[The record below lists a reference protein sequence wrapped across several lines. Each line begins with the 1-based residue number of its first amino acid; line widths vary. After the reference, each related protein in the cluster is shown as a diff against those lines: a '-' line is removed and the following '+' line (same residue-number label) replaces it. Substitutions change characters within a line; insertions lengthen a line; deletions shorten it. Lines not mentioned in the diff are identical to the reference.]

1 MPRLRRL
8 SQALTFGGR
17 VPPAAGGLLS
27 AVLLASV
34 TGALAR
40 PVRDATFFSPALV
53 WHGEAWRLLTYPF
66 FESDALALLFGGLML
81 WMFGRDLALAW
92 GQRRFLVAFLGLG
105 AGAAAATSLLALAW
119 PRLEGGAWA
128 GPWPVIDA
136 LVVAWAMCFP
146 DRQLL
151 FMFALPVSGR
161 ALLWLTVGG
170 TVLFAVFYGVVPY
183 VPHLLAEG
191 LVALWLRGPR
201 LRLPRLPRWR
211 RWRRRRGPFEV
222 IHADR
227 DPDSGRPRWLN

>member
-1 MPRLRRL
+1 
-8 SQALTFGGR
+8 
-17 VPPAAGGLLS
+17 VPAAVGGLLL
-27 AVLLASV
+27 ALLLASV
-34 TGALAR
+34 AGALLPALR
-40 PVRDATFFSPALV
+40 EATFFSPALV
-53 WHGEAWRLLTYPF
+53 WRGEVWRLLTHPF
-66 FESDALALLFGGLML
+66 FENDPLALLFGGLML

-92 GQRRFLVAFLGLG
+92 GERRFLGAFLGLG

-119 PRLEGGAWA
+119 PRLLGVHLA
-128 GPWPVIDA
+128 GPWPVVDA
-136 LVVAWAMCFP
+136 LVVAWALRFP

-170 TVLFAVFYGVVPY
+170 TALYAVFAGVVPY

-191 LVALWLRGPR
+191 LAALWLRGPG

-211 RWRRRRGPFEV
+211 RRRGTFEV

>member
-1 MPRLRRL
+1 MSRPRRL
-8 SQALTFGGR
+8 SEALTFGGR

-34 TGALAR
+34 AGALVR
-40 PVRDATFFSPALV
+40 PVREAALLSPVLV
-53 WHGEAWRLLTYPF
+53 WRGEVWRLFTYPF
-66 FESDALALLFGGLML
+66 FESDPVALLLGGLML

-92 GQRRFLVAFLGLG
+92 GERRFLAAFTGLG

-119 PRLEGGAWA
+119 PRLQGGAWA

-136 LVVAWAMCFP
+136 LVVAWALRFP

-151 FMFALPVSGR
+151 FMFALPVTGR

-170 TVLFAVFYGVVPY
+170 TALYAVFSGPGPY

-201 LRLPRLPRWR
+201 LRLPRLPRWL
-211 RWRRRRGPFEV
+211 RRRGPFEV
-222 IHADR
+222 IRADR
-227 DPDSGRPRWLN
+227 DPDSGRPRWMN